1 MVMTATTRSSNQK
14 RRPPRVKGTAREE
27 DFLSFVADYL
37 KENGYAPSYEEIREA
52 LGLRSKGSVFN
63 MMRKLSDDGKIV
75 YTKQRARTLRVV

>member
-1 MVMTATTRSSNQK
+1 MTATTRSSNQK
-14 RRPPRVKGTAREE
+14 QKRRPPRIKGTAREE

>member
-1 MVMTATTRSSNQK
+1 MTATTRSSTQQK